1 MRVPSGSLVDIG
13 RSPDGRRRRGIGI
26 LARMISIPLLVIA
39 TVTLA
44 IGALLRPFLGRWIDA
59 RNIAQLRRRYS
70 LDESTAEELY
80 QLARLEGF
88 GSAWETVV
96 DGRGTS
102 AGGLSSAARRS
113 EPRTGAEPPTADSQ
127 VDTGH

>member
-1 MRVPSGSLVDIG
+1 
-13 RSPDGRRRRGIGI
+13 
-26 LARMISIPLLVIA
+26 MISIPLLVIA

-96 DGRGTS
+96 DGRRDQ
-102 AGGLSSAARRS
+102 RRRAV
-113 EPRTGAEPPTADSQ
+113 ERRETKRTATPGMT
-127 VDTGH
+127 